1 MRIVIFTILLSINL
15 LANNTSYQVGV
26 LINTF
31 FKDENFSKMILK
43 SVEKK
48 INGLNKINVKLTPYK
63 DESNILSDLKSKKIK
78 FAVINPE
85 VFFRNEEKIETYI
98 YDQKWTLFIS
108 ENLYE
113 EYYLIK
119 NKNSKADFS
128 NLSNYQVNY
137 REGVPVAKNW
147 LATEIYKTYK
157 KPYSNVVKNEN
168 FIKNR
173 NQLALK
179 PYFNKDEVSVI
190 DKSDFDL
197 MCELNPQLKNGLT
210 IIKKSKPMFFNLIGL
225 THKSVTPEEYN
236 MLYGFL
242 HNIDYLLE
250 GDEFSTIIPCVTN
263 LHKLSEANMD
273 ILREFYKNYFTLKN
287 KYD

>member
-263 LHKLSEANMD
+263 LHKLSEENMD

>member
-85 VFFRNEEKIETYI
+85 VFFRNEEKIESYI

-225 THKSVTPEEYN
+225 THKSVKPEEYD
-236 MLYGFL
+236 MLYNFL

-263 LHKLSEANMD
+263 LHKLSEENMD